1 MKIAMGL
8 TFVASLARTSMACKE
23 ATTLTDSDMEGKA
36 GAPPGE
42 VTSASDEGANPKTH
56 GRGHGQRRPLKHLK
70 RGRPLGHE
78 LCMHGHGR
86 GHMRSTRAKS
96 KNQPQWL
103 TEVRQDGELT
113 SESEETTRIN
123 RATKRTKRWAQQ
135 DEGTSGS
142 DVDHAM
148 GEVGIVSS
156 SMPKTSGVFDYAE
169 WLLSKL
175 SEEQRKK
182 LARSFSYM
190 DLCAGLGTTLIV
202 YEAIRRALNK
212 HALCIHGECHGM
224 TELSK
229 DRREALGRRL
239 ASLSFAAP
247 ILPRNADLT
256 ANTSDGVLADILFM
270 GIVCVDI
277 SQCSSTPKSLTDPKG
292 SSGASWMEFLAC
304 LDKLKLEDRPKVII
318 LECVANLGNNRQ
330 IQGRT
335 EKGTT
340 LVVEA
345 LKERGYIGEW
355 KRISA
360 THFGLPQRR
369 PRVWGFF
376 LKMIGGIGPK
386 AIQTATQNVA
396 VAMNVV
402 RNGLCAGHEPLE
414 AILARTPMTEA
425 YRHAKPSSRTVSWK
439 HGRHP
444 AFQAQQ
450 GLTDAEVAPGQAEFY
465 EATHLLML
473 PREQEA
479 IWFELCKQRKSGR
492 IPNWERTILVSDCG
506 SSLGWLSI
514 AQGMFPCVRPGN
526 KYLILRHGVPS
537 IARGPE
543 CLAVQGIGIHEAN
556 ATNLFAED
564 DKLLRTLAGNAFTA
578 NICCAFFVAALLA
591 LCP

>member
-1 MKIAMGL
+1 
-8 TFVASLARTSMACKE
+8 
-23 ATTLTDSDMEGKA
+23 
-36 GAPPGE
+36 
-42 VTSASDEGANPKTH
+42 
-56 GRGHGQRRPLKHLK
+56 
-70 RGRPLGHE
+70 
-78 LCMHGHGR
+78 
-86 GHMRSTRAKS
+86 
-96 KNQPQWL
+96 
-103 TEVRQDGELT
+103 
-113 SESEETTRIN
+113 
-123 RATKRTKRWAQQ
+123 
-135 DEGTSGS
+135 
-142 DVDHAM
+142 
-148 GEVGIVSS
+148 
-156 SMPKTSGVFDYAE
+156 
-169 WLLSKL
+169 
-175 SEEQRKK
+175 
-182 LARSFSYM
+182 M

-212 HALCIHGECHGM
+212 HALCMHGECHGM

-256 ANTSDGVLADILFM
+256 ANTSDCVLADILFM

-292 SSGASWMEFLAC
+292 SSGASWMEFIAY
-304 LDKLKLEDRPKVII
+304 LDKLSLEDRPKAIV

-340 LVVEA
+340 LVVDA

-402 RNGLCAGHEPLE
+402 RNGMCAGHEPLE

-425 YRHAKPSSRTVSWK
+425 YKHPKPSSRTVSWK
-439 HGRHP
+439 DRRHP

-450 GLTDAEVAPGQAEFY
+450 GLTDAEIAPGQAEFC

-479 IWFELCKQRKSGR
+479 IWLELCKQRKNGRNPNRKTPCWCQIVVPASG
-492 IPNWERTILVSDCG
+492 G
-506 SSLGWLSI
+506 SRLPRACSL
-514 AQGMFPCVRPGN
+514 A
-526 KYLILRHGVPS
+526 
-537 IARGPE
+537 
-543 CLAVQGIGIHEAN
+543 
-556 ATNLFAED
+556 
-564 DKLLRTLAGNAFTA
+564 
-578 NICCAFFVAALLA
+578 
-591 LCP
+591 